1 MGVIR
6 SHLVEY
12 SIEFLAIIIRM
23 QDGGRPVMDR
33 QEESNDVLDRIRDT
47 RTVRRWEVV
56 ARRRWYAV
64 KRRLERRFVVRLLIR
79 TVQEMATN
87 DATHMAAGLAYY
99 TFLSLFPL
107 LLGTVVIL
115 SFFVDSNDIEHSI
128 SNVLDNYV
136 PGSKDLVV
144 ANVQAVLQSRGA
156 VGFLT
161 VVGMLWTGSALFGV
175 INRVVNRA
183 WNVRRERPF
192 FIGKPRQLLLVI
204 VFGVLFVLSLA
215 VVSAARLASELTGLG
230 QVYDT
235 LARFFLQG
243 VSLALTYA
251 IFLIVYKFMPNT
263 KTHWRYVWLG
273 ALVAAVL
280 FEICENGFILYL
292 ERFANFENVYG
303 TLAPVLGLLVWAY
316 VASLIL
322 ILGAEMAAEYGRL
335 SQGLERGV
343 LIQPTKYSLRKD
355 DERRKHYGLDVVG
368 TRRRRRRRKT

>member
-1 MGVIR
+1 
-6 SHLVEY
+6 
-12 SIEFLAIIIRM
+12 
-23 QDGGRPVMDR
+23 
-33 QEESNDVLDRIRDT
+33 
-47 RTVRRWEVV
+47 
-56 ARRRWYAV
+56 
-64 KRRLERRFVVRLLIR
+64 
-79 TVQEMATN
+79 
-87 DATHMAAGLAYY
+87 MAAGVAYY

-115 SFFVDSNDIEHSI
+115 SFFVDSNNIEHSI

-144 ANVQAVLQSRGA
+144 ANVQAVLHARGA

-192 FIGKPRQLLLVI
+192 FIGKPRQLLLLI
-204 VFGVLFVLSLA
+204 AFAVLFTLSLA
-215 VVSAARLASELTGLG
+215 VVSTARLASELTGLG
-230 QVYDT
+230 QVYDI

-243 VSLALTYA
+243 VSLVLTYA
-251 IFLIVYKFMPNT
+251 IFLITYKFMPNT
-263 KTHWRYVWLG
+263 KTHWRYIWLG

-335 SQGLERGV
+335 SRGLERGV
-343 LIQPTKYSLRKD
+343 LIQPTKYSLRMD
-355 DERRKHYGLDVVG
+355 DERRKQYGLDVEG

>member
-1 MGVIR
+1 
-6 SHLVEY
+6 
-12 SIEFLAIIIRM
+12 M
-23 QDGGRPVMDR
+23 QHGGRPVVDR
-33 QEESNDVLDRIRDT
+33 QEEPYDVFDRIRDT

-56 ARRRWYAV
+56 GRRRWYAV
-64 KRRLERRFVVRLLIR
+64 KRPLERRFVVKLLIR
-79 TVQEMATN
+79 TVQEMTTN
-87 DATHMAAGLAYY
+87 DATHMAAGVAYY

-115 SFFVDSNDIEHSI
+115 SFFVDPNDIEHSI
-128 SNVLDNYV
+128 SNILDNYV

-144 ANVQAVLQSRGA
+144 ANIDAVLQARGA
-156 VGFLT
+156 VGLLT
-161 VVGMLWTGSALFGV
+161 VLGMLWSGTALFGV
-175 INRVVNRA
+175 INRVINRA

-192 FIGKPRQLLLVI
+192 FIGKPRQFLLVV
-204 VFGVLFVLSLA
+204 VFGVLFGLSLA
-215 VVSAARLASELTGLG
+215 VVSVARLASELTGLG

-251 IFLIVYKFMPNT
+251 IFLIAYKFMPNT

-280 FEICENGFILYL
+280 FEIGENGFILYL

-303 TLAPVLGLLVWAY
+303 TLAPVLGILVWAY

-335 SQGLERGV
+335 SQGLERGT

-355 DERRKHYGLDVVG
+355 DARREHYGLDVAKP
-368 TRRRRRRRKT
+368 RRRRGRRRKT